1 MYIFNIFNWRF
12 RYLLNK
18 GCNPNIKAHDG
29 LDPLMA
35 AVEAGDIDTVSL
47 LLEHGADPKTM
58 TKLTTPLY
66 IAKDKG
72 HSEMAELLV
81 QKGAP
86 LEPGFF
92 WKLRRS
98 ILIRWSNMSCV
109 WWQRKGI
116 PNIIFE
122 KWMMTIEYPELFLK
136 NVNWSRRSTLYL
148 HSRSLWLRRAEYPRT
163 FLKIFKI
170 WE

>member
-1 MYIFNIFNWRF
+1 
-12 RYLLNK
+12 
-18 GCNPNIKAHDG
+18 
-29 LDPLMA
+29 MA

-72 HSEMAELLV
+72 HLEMAELLV

-98 ILIRWSNMSCV
+98 ILMRWSNMSCV
-109 WWQRKGI
+109 
-116 PNIIFE
+116 
-122 KWMMTIEYPELFLK
+122 
-136 NVNWSRRSTLYL
+136 
-148 HSRSLWLRRAEYPRT
+148 
-163 FLKIFKI
+163 
-170 WE
+170 